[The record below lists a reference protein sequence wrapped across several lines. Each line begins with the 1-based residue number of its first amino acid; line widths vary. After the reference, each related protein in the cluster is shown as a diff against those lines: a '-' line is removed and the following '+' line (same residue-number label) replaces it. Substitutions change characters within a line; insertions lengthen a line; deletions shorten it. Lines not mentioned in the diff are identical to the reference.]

1 MANKVYNM
9 EGGLHSAAAY
19 SAFENA
25 MYGSCVASATDF
37 VASAGTGMNVSLS
50 AGNGMIDTGQGY
62 SRRIASD
69 ATNTIPVTAASS
81 ANPRM
86 DAVVAYIDNGVS
98 PTTSVI
104 DNTNN
109 ILKFACV
116 AGSPAATPQAPSAA
130 TIQSAI
136 GAGNP
141 YVILWYV
148 TIPTSAT
155 SLSSATFTDNRAIAT
170 KVNGANIVAGSIGT
184 TQLADSSVTSSKV
197 DWTASGGVIKT
208 ITDQS
213 GLRTGVYYG
222 DGTMIAYRK
231 VTGTSAV
238 TTATGSLYTAD
249 IPETSYWALAPAP
262 GTGAADFIAAPTVTY
277 SIFGTATQ
285 YMWVGSAQGAVVN
298 NSGTGNRWS
307 IPTSAI
313 RLYRASSH
321 NAANWEIDIIAIGR
335 WK

>member
-25 MYGSCVASATDF
+25 MYGSCVAGATDF
-37 VASAGTGMNVSLS
+37 VATAGTGMNVSLS
-50 AGNGMIDTGQGY
+50 AGNGMIDTGLGY

-81 ANPRM
+81 ANPRK
-86 DAVVAYIDNGVS
+86 DALVAYIDNGVS

-104 DNTNN
+104 DNTNG

-141 YVILWYV
+141 YVVLWYI

-155 SLSSATFTDNRAIAT
+155 SLSTATFTDNRYVASLINSANIVDGAITTAKIADEAIAT
-170 KVNGANIVAGSIGT
+170 SKLGDGAVTGAKLDSGSYSLTSTPAHSTGTNSYTLYRVGNIVIFNADIIWQTEKPAANTWTEIGTLPVAIRPASGIARGIFGMVNGSNGLMLSTALVE
-184 TQLADSSVTSSKV
+184 VV
-197 DWTASGGVIKT
+197 DGVIRCKSPTAST
-208 ITDQS
+208 AN
-213 GLRTGVYYG
+213 LTG
-222 DGTMIAYRK
+222 
-231 VTGTSAV
+231 
-238 TTATGSLYTAD
+238 
-249 IPETSYWALAPAP
+249 W
-262 GTGAADFIAAPTVTY
+262 
-277 SIFGTATQ
+277 
-285 YMWVGSAQGAVVN
+285 
-298 NSGTGNRWS
+298 TGN
-307 IPTSAI
+307 
-313 RLYRASSH
+313 LV
-321 NAANWEIDIIAIGR
+321 
-335 WK
+335 WKI

>member
-37 VASAGTGMNVSLS
+37 VATAGTGMNVSLS
-50 AGNGMIDTGQGY
+50 AGNGMIDTGQGF

-69 ATNTIPVTAASS
+69 ATNTVPVTAASS

-136 GAGNP
+136 GAGNQ
-141 YVILWYV
+141 YVILWYI

-155 SLSSATFTDNRAIAT
+155 SLSGATFTDNRYVANKINSAHIAD
-170 KVNGANIVAGSIGT
+170 N
-184 TQLADSSVTSSKV
+184 
-197 DWTASGGVIKT
+197 
-208 ITDQS
+208 
-213 GLRTGVYYG
+213 
-222 DGTMIAYRK
+222 
-231 VTGTSAV
+231 AV
-238 TTATGSLYTAD
+238 TTAKITDGAV
-249 IPETSYWALAPAP
+249 TSAK
-262 GTGAADFIAAPTVTY
+262 IAAG
-277 SIFGTATQ
+277 SILKTSLAGMPCPDYANVITTWGDISETITRTTTASG
-285 YMWVGSAQGAVVN
+285 YIVGKVLIVGARQRAYIEINGIPVGGIPYNDTSQVN
-298 NSGTGNRWS
+298 NLQVAFCIPVANNTEVKFYSSG
-307 IPTSAI
+307 
-313 RLYRASSH
+313 ASG
-321 NAANWEIDIIAIGR
+321 GR
-335 WK
+335 FEGCKLVGWKLG

>member
-25 MYGSCVASATDF
+25 MYGSCVAGTTDF
-37 VASAGTGMNVSLS
+37 VATAGTGMNVSLS
-50 AGNGMIDTGQGY
+50 AGNGMIDTGLGY

-81 ANPRM
+81 ANPRK
-86 DAVVAYIDNGVS
+86 DALVAYIDNSVS

-141 YVILWYV
+141 YVVLWYI

-155 SLSSATFTDNRAIAT
+155 SLSTATFTDNRYVASLI
-170 KVNGANIVAGSIGT
+170 NSANIADGAIT
-184 TQLADSSVTSSKV
+184 TNKL
-197 DWTASGGVIKT
+197 ASG
-208 ITDQS
+208 
-213 GLRTGVYYG
+213 
-222 DGTMIAYRK
+222 
-231 VTGTSAV
+231 AV
-238 TTATGSLYTAD
+238 TTGKLDDGSVTTGKLDDGAV
-249 IPETSYWALAPAP
+249 
-262 GTGAADFIAAPTVTY
+262 TGAKLDSGSY
-277 SIFGTATQ
+277 SLTSTPAHSFGTNKYTL
-285 YMWVGSAQGAVVN
+285 YSVGNIVIFNADSIWQNEKPAANTWTEIGTLPVAIRPASGIARGVFGMVNGSNGLLLSTALVEVVDGVIRCKSPTASTAN
-298 NSGTGNRWS
+298 LTGWTGN
-307 IPTSAI
+307 
-313 RLYRASSH
+313 LV
-321 NAANWEIDIIAIGR
+321 
-335 WK
+335 WKI

>member
-37 VASAGTGMNVSLS
+37 VASAGTGMNISLS

-86 DAVVAYIDNGVS
+86 DAVVAYIDNGVT

-155 SLSSATFTDNRAIAT
+155 SLSSATFTDNRYVANKI
-170 KVNGANIVAGSIGT
+170 NSANIADGAVTSAKIANGSISKTALAGMPCPDYDNVIT
-184 TQLADSSVTSSKV
+184 TWGDISETVTRTT
-197 DWTASGGVIKT
+197 TASGYIVGKVLIIGARQK
-208 ITDQS
+208 
-213 GLRTGVYYG
+213 
-222 DGTMIAYRK
+222 AYIEINGIP
-231 VTGTSAV
+231 VGGIPYNDTS
-238 TTATGSLYTAD
+238 
-249 IPETSYWALAPAP
+249 
-262 GTGAADFIAAPTVTY
+262 
-277 SIFGTATQ
+277 
-285 YMWVGSAQGAVVN
+285 VVN
-298 NSGTGNRWS
+298 NLQVAFCIPVANNTEVKFYASG
-307 IPTSAI
+307 
-313 RLYRASSH
+313 ASS
-321 NAANWEIDIIAIGR
+321 GR
-335 WK
+335 FEGCKLVGWKLG

>member
-37 VASAGTGMNVSLS
+37 VATAGTGMNVSLS
-50 AGNGMIDTGQGY
+50 AGNGMIDTGQGF

-86 DAVVAYIDNGVS
+86 DAVVAYIDNGVT

-116 AGSPAATPQAPSAA
+116 SGSPAATPQAPSAA

-155 SLSSATFTDNRAIAT
+155 SLSNATFTDNRYVANKI
-170 KVNGANIVAGSIGT
+170 NSANI
-184 TQLADSSVTSSKV
+184 ADN
-197 DWTASGGVIKT
+197 
-208 ITDQS
+208 
-213 GLRTGVYYG
+213 
-222 DGTMIAYRK
+222 
-231 VTGTSAV
+231 AV
-238 TTATGSLYTAD
+238 TTAKIAD
-249 IPETSYWALAPAP
+249 GAVTTTKIADGAITKAKI
-262 GTGAADFIAAPTVTY
+262 AADGYRHAQPSGLTDANNLTDTGLYYLTEIRQNAPDPGSQIYQAIVIMASGYGHQIFINLWSNAIY
-277 SIFGTATQ
+277 IRGC
-285 YMWVGSAQGAVVN
+285 YDGSWGAWQQLH
-298 NSGTGNRWS
+298 S
-307 IPTSAI
+307 
-313 RLYRASSH
+313 
-321 NAANWEIDIIAIGR
+321 
-335 WK
+335 